1 MVLPARL
8 QARARSRERLGWAL
22 SSLPPQ
28 LPSDSSLG
36 LLIKAR
42 TEGTERRGG
51 GKERR
56 QVYFGANQAC
66 SQLRGH
72 QLPGAGQGRGRG
84 TQTGRGRRTP
94 PHELPGKVPPLGK
107 LPISPPP
114 PPLPHFPPP
123 LSHCQIP
130 VLPPPASHPYN
141 WLLLINK
148 PPFGLARA
156 GSSMSVACFH
166 PSPTDQPTQAWYRE
180 NALYVLL
187 EYHWVNTGIAR

>member
-94 PHELPGKVPPLGK
+94 FPLMSF
-107 LPISPPP
+107 LERYLLWENYPSPPHP
-114 PPLPHFPPP
+114 RHFPT
-123 LSHCQIP
+123 S
-130 VLPPPASHPYN
+130 
-141 WLLLINK
+141 LLLCPTVRFQFYPLQPLILTIGFSSSTNSHL
-148 PPFGLARA
+148 GLPELAHL
-156 GSSMSVACFH
+156 C
-166 PSPTDQPTQAWYRE
+166 
-180 NALYVLL
+180 L
-187 EYHWVNTGIAR
+187 